1 MAERRGPLGQFSPKT
16 NCNQA
21 AEDVGGGA
29 GEPFPLNAFPE
40 FVASI
45 TLPRVLDRRKTGEK
59 MLRGI
64 PVSQGV
70 SRSRVVVL
78 DRTRIDP
85 AKWGILE
92 SDLAGEEER
101 LQSSLAE
108 TRRQILAVQ
117 ERLREAMGA
126 EEAQIF
132 DAHLLVLEDPMLL
145 QETARFI
152 REDLVSAE
160 YAFHQASEKYA
171 EALGKVDDSYLSE
184 RAADIR
190 DVTQRVLSN
199 LMGQPLCSVLAD
211 LTEPCIVAAHDLTPS
226 DTATMDPAMVLG
238 FVTEV
243 GTRTSHTAILAR
255 SLRIPA
261 VLGLGEAIGELNTG
275 QSVLLDGFNGFV
287 VIDPAEQTLFEYGQ
301 LVDRQTSIEESL
313 EVIHDDAAE
322 TKDGHRI
329 ILSANIERAADVEGV
344 LQCGATGVGLFRT
357 EFLFINR
364 SDLPDEEEQFA
375 AYRQV
380 AESLAPDPV
389 IIRTLDLGGDKL
401 LSHVNVAAE
410 MNPFLGWRA
419 IRLCLEETDLF
430 RTQLRAILR
439 ASAFGDLKI
448 MYPMIS
454 GVEELD
460 AANVLLDECRGQ
472 LRAEGVAFAEAL
484 EIGVMI
490 ETPSAAMIADSLA
503 KRVKFFSIGTNDL
516 IQYALAV
523 DRLNEKIA
531 HLYEPTHP
539 GILRLI
545 KATVDAG
552 KAHGI
557 WTGVCGEMAG
567 DLAAVPLLLGLGV
580 GELSVTPSMVP
591 RVKML
596 IRSIEM
602 SQARE
607 LAEFALGS
615 ESPKQILAR
624 AEALAKAAVPSF
636 FEVLTD

>member
-1 MAERRGPLGQFSPKT
+1 MPTK
-16 NCNQA
+16 
-21 AEDVGGGA
+21 
-29 GEPFPLNAFPE
+29 
-40 FVASI
+40 
-45 TLPRVLDRRKTGEK
+45 RKNGEK

-70 SRSRVVVL
+70 IRSRAVVL

-85 AKWGILE
+85 AKWGVLE
-92 SDLAGEEER
+92 SDPAGEEDR
-101 LQSSLAE
+101 LQASLVE

-117 ERLREAMGA
+117 ERLREAMGVK
-126 EEAQIF
+126 EAQIF
-132 DAHLLVLEDPMLL
+132 DAHLLVLEDPMLI
-145 QETARFI
+145 EEATRFI
-152 REDLVSAE
+152 REDLVTAE
-160 YAFHQASEKYA
+160 FAFHEASEKYA
-171 EALGKVDDSYLSE
+171 EALGKVDDAYLSE

-190 DVTQRVLSN
+190 DVAQRVLAD
-199 LMGQPLCSVLAD
+199 LMGQAPCTGLTD
-211 LTEPCIVAAHDLTPS
+211 LTEPCVVVAHDLTPS
-226 DTATMDPAMVLG
+226 DTAMMDPAMVLG

-243 GTRTSHTAILAR
+243 GSRTSHTAILAR

-261 VLGLGEAIGELNTG
+261 VLGLDKAISELHTGE
-275 QSVLLDGFNGFV
+275 SVLLDGFNGFV
-287 VIDPAEQTLFEYGQ
+287 VIDPSEQTLFEYGQ

-322 TKDGHRI
+322 TRDGHRI

-344 LQCGATGVGLFRT
+344 LKCGATGVGLFRT

-364 SDLPDEEEQFA
+364 SDLPGEEEQFA
-375 AYRQV
+375 AYCKV
-380 AESLAPDPV
+380 TESLAPDPV

-419 IRLCLEETDLF
+419 IRLCLQEKDLF

-439 ASAFGDLKI
+439 ASVFGNLKI

-454 GVEELD
+454 GVEELE
-460 AANVLLDECRGQ
+460 AANVLLDECREQ
-472 LRAEGVAFAEAL
+472 LRDEGVAFAEDV
-484 EIGVMI
+484 EIGIMI

-503 KRVKFFSIGTNDL
+503 KRVKFFSIGSNDL

-552 KAHGI
+552 QAHGI
-557 WTGVCGEMAG
+557 WTGICGEMAG

-580 GELSVTPSMVP
+580 SELSVTPSMVP

-602 SQARE
+602 SEARK
-607 LAEFALGS
+607 LAEFALNS
-615 ESPKQILAR
+615 DSPKEILAR

-636 FEVLTD
+636 FEGTA

>member
-1 MAERRGPLGQFSPKT
+1 MGQFSPKT
-16 NCNQA
+16 NRGQA
-21 AEDVGGGA
+21 AENARGSPVLCNSQNF
-29 GEPFPLNAFPE
+29 FPDFGS
-40 FVASI
+40 SI
-45 TLPRVLDRRKTGEK
+45 TLPRVPTKRKTGEK

-64 PVSQGV
+64 PVSKGV
-70 SRSRVVVL
+70 SRSLVVVL

-92 SDLAGEEER
+92 SDPAGEEDR
-101 LQSSLAE
+101 LQVSLVQ

-117 ERLREAMGA
+117 ERLREALGA
-126 EEAQIF
+126 KEAQIF
-132 DAHLLVLEDPMLL
+132 DAHLLVLEDPMLIEQATRL
-145 QETARFI
+145 I
-152 REDLVSAE
+152 REDLVTAE
-160 YAFHQASEKYA
+160 FALHEASEKYA
-171 EALGKVDDSYLSE
+171 EALGKIDDSYLSE

-190 DVTQRVLSN
+190 DVAQRVLAN
-199 LMGQPLCSVLAD
+199 LMGQALCTGLAD
-211 LTEPCIVAAHDLTPS
+211 LTEPCVVVAHDLTPS
-226 DTATMDPAMVLG
+226 DTAMMDPAMVLG
-238 FVTEV
+238 FATEV
-243 GTRTSHTAILAR
+243 GSRTSHTAILAR

-261 VLGLGEAIGELNTG
+261 VLGLGDAISELHTGE
-275 QSVLLDGFNGFV
+275 SVLLDGFNGFV
-287 VIDPAEQTLFEYGQ
+287 VIDPSEQTLFEYGQ

-313 EVIHDDAAE
+313 EVIHDDTAE
-322 TKDGHRI
+322 TRDGHRI
-329 ILSANIERAADVEGV
+329 ILSANIERAADVESV
-344 LQCGATGVGLFRT
+344 LQCGAIGVGLFRT

-375 AYRQV
+375 AYRKV
-380 AESLAPDPV
+380 TESLAPDPV

-401 LSHVNVAAE
+401 LSHVNVAEE

-419 IRLCLEETDLF
+419 IRLCLQEKDLF

-439 ASAFGDLKI
+439 ASVFGNLKI

-454 GVEELD
+454 GVEELE
-460 AANVLLDECRGQ
+460 AANVLLDECREQ
-472 LRAEGVAFAEAL
+472 LRDDGVAFAEDV

-503 KRVKFFSIGTNDL
+503 RRVKFFSIGTNDL

-552 KAHGI
+552 QAHGI
-557 WTGVCGEMAG
+557 WTGICGEMAG
-567 DLAAVPLLLGLGV
+567 DLAVVPLLLGLGV
-580 GELSVTPSMVP
+580 SELSVTPSMVP

-596 IRSIEM
+596 IRSVEM
-602 SQARE
+602 SEARK
-607 LAEFALGS
+607 LAEYALNS
-615 ESPKQILAR
+615 DSPKEILSR

-636 FEVLTD
+636 FEGAA

>member
-1 MAERRGPLGQFSPKT
+1 MAGRHQPMAQFSLKT
-16 NCNQA
+16 NLNQA
-21 AEDVGGGA
+21 AEDASGRA
-29 GEPFPLNAFPE
+29 SEPFPLNAFPE
-40 FVASI
+40 FGASI

-59 MLRGI
+59 MLQGI

-70 SRSRVVVL
+70 SRSQVVVL

-85 AKWGILE
+85 AKSGILE
-92 SDLAGEEER
+92 SEVAGEEDR
-101 LQSSLAE
+101 LQASLVE

-132 DAHLLVLEDPMLL
+132 EAHLLVLEDPMLL
-145 QETARFI
+145 EEVSRFI
-152 REDLVSAE
+152 RENLVTAE
-160 YAFHQASEKYA
+160 FAFHEASEKYA
-171 EALGKVDDSYLSE
+171 EALGKVDDAYLSE

-190 DVTQRVLSN
+190 DVTQRMLAN
-199 LMGQPLCSVLAD
+199 LMSQPPCAGLAA
-211 LTEPCIVAAHDLTPS
+211 LSEPCIVVAHDLTPS
-226 DTATMDPAMVLG
+226 DTATMDPTKVLG

-243 GTRTSHTAILAR
+243 GSRTSHTAILAR

-261 VLGLGEAIGELNTG
+261 VLGLGEAISELHTG

-287 VIDPAEQTLFEYGQ
+287 VIDPSKQMLFEYGQ
-301 LVDRQTSIEESL
+301 LVERQTSIEESL

-322 TKDGHRI
+322 TRDGHRI
-329 ILSANIERAADVEGV
+329 ILSSNIERAADVESV
-344 LQCGATGVGLFRT
+344 LQCGAIGVGLFRT

-364 SDLPDEEEQFA
+364 SDLPNEEEQFA
-375 AYRQV
+375 AYRHV

-419 IRLCLEETDLF
+419 IRLCLQEKDLF

-439 ASAFGDLKI
+439 ASAYGNLKI
-448 MYPMIS
+448 MYPMVS
-454 GVEELD
+454 GVEELE
-460 AANVLLDECRGQ
+460 AANVLLDECREQ
-472 LRAEGVAFAEAL
+472 LRAEDVAFADAV

-503 KRVKFFSIGTNDL
+503 KRVQFFSIGTNDL
-516 IQYALAV
+516 IQYTLAV

-552 KAHGI
+552 QAHGI
-557 WTGVCGEMAG
+557 WTGGCGEMAG
-567 DLAAVPLLLGLGV
+567 DVAAVPLLLGLGV
-580 GELSVTPSMVP
+580 TELSVTPSMVP

-607 LAEFALGS
+607 LAEFALDS
-615 ESPKQILAR
+615 DSPKEILAR

-636 FEVLTD
+636 FEELTG

>member
-1 MAERRGPLGQFSPKT
+1 
-16 NCNQA
+16 
-21 AEDVGGGA
+21 
-29 GEPFPLNAFPE
+29 
-40 FVASI
+40 
-45 TLPRVLDRRKTGEK
+45 

-64 PVSQGV
+64 PASQGV

-85 AKWGILE
+85 AKWGIVE
-92 SDLAGEEER
+92 ADLAKEEER
-101 LQSSLAE
+101 LKASLAD
-108 TRRQILAVQ
+108 TRSQIVAMQ
-117 ERLREAMGA
+117 DRLREAMGA
-126 EEAQIF
+126 KEALIF
-132 DAHLLVLEDPMLL
+132 DSHLLVLEDPMLL
-145 QETARFI
+145 EEVSRFI

-160 YAFHQASEKYA
+160 YAFYQASEKYA
-171 EALGKVDDSYLSE
+171 NALAKVEDSYLSE

-190 DVTQRVLSN
+190 DVTQRVLAN
-199 LMGQPLCSVLAD
+199 LMGRPTCADLAD
-211 LTEPCIVAAHDLTPS
+211 LAEPCIVVAHDLTPS
-226 DTATMDPAMVLG
+226 DTAMMDPAKVLG
-238 FVTEV
+238 FITEV
-243 GTRTSHTAILAR
+243 GSRTSHTAILAR

-261 VLGLGEAIGELNTG
+261 VLGLSGAVGELQSG
-275 QSVLLDGFNGFV
+275 QSVLIDGFNGFV
-287 VIDPAEQTLFEYGQ
+287 VIEPSDQTLFEYGQ
-301 LVDRQTSIEESL
+301 LVERQASIEESL

-344 LQCGATGVGLFRT
+344 LQSGATGVGLFRT

-375 AYRQV
+375 AYRRV
-380 AESLAPDPV
+380 TESLAPAPV

-401 LSHVNVAAE
+401 LSHVNVADE
-410 MNPFLGWRA
+410 MNPSLGWRA
-419 IRLCLEETDLF
+419 IRLCLEEKDLF

-439 ASAFGDLKI
+439 ASVFGDLKI
-448 MYPMIS
+448 MYPMVS
-454 GVEELD
+454 GVEELE
-460 AANVLLDECRGQ
+460 AANVLLDECRDQ
-472 LRAEGVAFAEAL
+472 FRAEGTAFADAI

-503 KRVKFFSIGTNDL
+503 RRVQFFSIGTNDL

-523 DRLNEKIA
+523 DRMNEKIA

-552 KAHGI
+552 QAHDI

-567 DLAAVPLLLGLGV
+567 DLAVVPLLLGLGV
-580 GELSVTPSMVP
+580 AELSVTPSMVP

-607 LAEFALGS
+607 LAAFALDS
-615 ESPKQILAR
+615 DSPKEILTR
-624 AEALAKAAVPSF
+624 AEALAKAAVPDF
-636 FEVLTD
+636 FEGST

>member
-1 MAERRGPLGQFSPKT
+1 MPAK
-16 NCNQA
+16 
-21 AEDVGGGA
+21 
-29 GEPFPLNAFPE
+29 
-40 FVASI
+40 
-45 TLPRVLDRRKTGEK
+45 RKTGEK

-70 SRSRVVVL
+70 SCSHVVVL

-85 AKWGILE
+85 AKAGILE
-92 SDLAGEEER
+92 SELDEEENR
-101 LQSSLAE
+101 LQASLVE

-126 EEAQIF
+126 KEAQIF
-132 DAHLLVLEDPMLL
+132 EAHRLVLEDPMLL
-145 QETARFI
+145 EEVSRFI
-152 REDLVSAE
+152 REELVTAE
-160 YAFHQASEKYA
+160 FAFHEASEKYA

-199 LMGQPLCSVLAD
+199 LMGQPQCAGLAD
-211 LTEPCIVAAHDLTPS
+211 LTEPCIVVAHDLTPS

-238 FVTEV
+238 FVTEI
-243 GTRTSHTAILAR
+243 GSRTSHTAILAR

-261 VLGLGEAIGELNTG
+261 VLGLGEAISELNTG

-287 VIDPAEQTLFEYGQ
+287 VIDPSEQSLFEYGQ
-301 LVDRQTSIEESL
+301 LVDRQSSIEESL
-313 EVIHDDAAE
+313 EVIHDDTAE
-322 TKDGHRI
+322 TRDGHRI

-364 SDLPDEEEQFA
+364 SDLPNEEEQFV

-380 AESLAPDPV
+380 TESLAPDPV

-401 LSHVNVAAE
+401 LSHVNVAEE

-419 IRLCLEETDLF
+419 IRLCLEEKDLF

-439 ASAFGDLKI
+439 ASVFGNLKI

-454 GVEELD
+454 GVEELE

-472 LRAEGVAFAEAL
+472 LRAEGVAFAENI

-545 KATVDAG
+545 KATVDASQ
-552 KAHGI
+552 AHGI
-557 WTGVCGEMAG
+557 WTGICGEMAG
-567 DLAAVPLLLGLGV
+567 DLTAVPLLLGLGV
-580 GELSVTPSMVP
+580 SELSVTPSMVP

-596 IRSIEM
+596 IRSMEM
-602 SQARE
+602 SEARE
-607 LAEFALGS
+607 LVEFSLDCD
-615 ESPKQILAR
+615 SPKEILAR

-636 FEVLTD
+636 FEGTA

>member
-1 MAERRGPLGQFSPKT
+1 MRLGPLTQFSQKT
-16 NCNQA
+16 NRYQA
-21 AEDVGGGA
+21 AERANRGVGDV
-29 GEPFPLNAFPE
+29 FPLIAFPD
-40 FVASI
+40 FGASI
-45 TLPRVLDRRKTGEK
+45 TLPRVLDRRNTGEK

-78 DRTRIDP
+78 NRTRIDP
-85 AKWGILE
+85 AKCDIAE
-92 SDLAGEEER
+92 PDLAVEEDR

-108 TRRQILAVQ
+108 TRRQILSMQ
-117 ERLREAMGA
+117 GRLRDAMGA
-126 EEAQIF
+126 KEALIF
-132 DAHLLVLEDPMLL
+132 DSHLLVLEDPMLL
-145 QETARFI
+145 EEVSRFI

-160 YAFHQASEKYA
+160 YAFFKASEKYA
-171 EALGKVDDSYLSE
+171 DALAKVDDAYLSE

-190 DVTQRVLSN
+190 DVTQRVLAN
-199 LMGQPLCSVLAD
+199 LMGRPTCAGLAD
-211 LTEPCIVAAHDLTPS
+211 LTEPCIVVAHDLTPS
-226 DTATMDPAMVLG
+226 DTAMMDPAKVLG
-238 FVTEV
+238 FLTEV
-243 GTRTSHTAILAR
+243 GSRTSHTAILAR

-261 VLGLGEAIGELNTG
+261 VLGLGGAISELNTG

-287 VIDPAEQTLFEYGQ
+287 VIDPSEQTLFEYGQ
-301 LVDRQTSIEESL
+301 LVERQTSIEESL

-322 TKDGHRI
+322 TQDGHRI

-380 AESLAPDPV
+380 TESLAPAPV

-401 LSHVNVAAE
+401 LSHVNVAEE

-419 IRLCLEETDLF
+419 IRLCLEEKDLF

-439 ASAFGDLKI
+439 ASVFGDLKI
-448 MYPMIS
+448 MYPMVS
-454 GVEELD
+454 GVEELE
-460 AANVLLDECRGQ
+460 AANVLLDECREQ
-472 LRAEGVAFAEAL
+472 LRAEGVAFADAI

-516 IQYALAV
+516 IQYSLAV

-545 KATVDAG
+545 QTTVDAG
-552 KAHGI
+552 QAHGI

-580 GELSVTPSMVP
+580 AELSVTPSMVP

-596 IRSIEM
+596 IRSIEI

-607 LAEFALGS
+607 LAAFALNS
-615 ESPKQILAR
+615 DSPKEILAR

-636 FEVLTD
+636 FEELTD

>member
-1 MAERRGPLGQFSPKT
+1 VPTK
-16 NCNQA
+16 
-21 AEDVGGGA
+21 
-29 GEPFPLNAFPE
+29 
-40 FVASI
+40 
-45 TLPRVLDRRKTGEK
+45 RKTGEK

-92 SDLAGEEER
+92 SDPAGEEDR
-101 LQSSLAE
+101 LQASLVE

-126 EEAQIF
+126 KEAQIF
-132 DAHLLVLEDPMLL
+132 DAHLLVLEDPMLI
-145 QETARFI
+145 EEATRFI
-152 REDLVSAE
+152 REDLVTAE
-160 YAFHQASEKYA
+160 FAFHEASEKYA

-190 DVTQRVLSN
+190 DVAQRVLAD
-199 LMGQPLCSVLAD
+199 LMGQALCTGLAD
-211 LTEPCIVAAHDLTPS
+211 LTEPCVVVAHDLTPS
-226 DTATMDPAMVLG
+226 DTAMMDPAIVLG

-243 GTRTSHTAILAR
+243 GSRTSHMAILAR

-261 VLGLGEAIGELNTG
+261 VLGLGEAISELHNGE
-275 QSVLLDGFNGFV
+275 SVLLDGFNGFV
-287 VIDPAEQTLFEYGQ
+287 VIDPSEQTLFEYGQ
-301 LVDRQTSIEESL
+301 LVDRQSSIEESL

-322 TKDGHRI
+322 TRDGHRI

-364 SDLPDEEEQFA
+364 SDLPGEEEQFA
-375 AYRQV
+375 AYRKV
-380 AESLAPDPV
+380 TESLAPDPV

-401 LSHVNVAAE
+401 LSHVNVAEE

-419 IRLCLEETDLF
+419 IRLCLEEKDLF

-439 ASAFGDLKI
+439 ASVFGNLKI

-454 GVEELD
+454 GVEELE
-460 AANVLLDECRGQ
+460 AANVLLDECREQ
-472 LRAEGVAFAEAL
+472 LRDEGVAFAEDV

-490 ETPSAAMIADSLA
+490 ETPSAAMIADRLA
-503 KRVKFFSIGTNDL
+503 RRVKFFSIGTNDL
-516 IQYALAV
+516 IQYTLAV

-552 KAHGI
+552 QAHGI
-557 WTGVCGEMAG
+557 WTGICGEMAG

-580 GELSVTPSMVP
+580 SELSVTPSMVP

-602 SQARE
+602 SEARK
-607 LAEFALGS
+607 LAEFALDS
-615 ESPKQILAR
+615 DSPKEILAR

-636 FEVLTD
+636 FEGAA

>member
-1 MAERRGPLGQFSPKT
+1 
-16 NCNQA
+16 
-21 AEDVGGGA
+21 
-29 GEPFPLNAFPE
+29 
-40 FVASI
+40 
-45 TLPRVLDRRKTGEK
+45 

-92 SDLAGEEER
+92 SDPAGEEDR
-101 LQSSLAE
+101 LQASLVE

-126 EEAQIF
+126 DEAQIF

-145 QETARFI
+145 QETAQFI
-152 REDLVSAE
+152 REDLVTAE
-160 YAFHQASEKYA
+160 FAFHQASEKYA
-171 EALGKVDDSYLSE
+171 DALAKVDDSYLSE

-190 DVTQRVLSN
+190 DVTQRVLAN
-199 LMGQPLCSVLAD
+199 LMGQPQCTALAD
-211 LTEPCIVAAHDLTPS
+211 LTEPCIVVAHDLTPS

-243 GTRTSHTAILAR
+243 GSRTSHTAILAR
-255 SLRIPA
+255 SMRIPA
-261 VLGLGEAIGELNTG
+261 VLGLGEAIGELLTG
-275 QSVLLDGFNGFV
+275 ESVLLDGFNGFV
-287 VIDPAEQTLFEYGQ
+287 VIAPSEQTLFEYGQ
-301 LVDRQTSIEESL
+301 LVDRQTSIEKSL

-322 TKDGHRI
+322 TRDGHRI
-329 ILSANIERAADVEGV
+329 ILSANIERAADVESV
-344 LQCGATGVGLFRT
+344 LQCGAIGVGLFRT

-389 IIRTLDLGGDKL
+389 IFRTLDLGGDKL
-401 LSHVNVAAE
+401 LSHVNVAEE

-419 IRLCLEETDLF
+419 IRLCLQEKDLF

-439 ASAFGDLKI
+439 ASVFGNLKI

-454 GVEELD
+454 GVEELE
-460 AANVLLDECRGQ
+460 AANVLLDECREQ
-472 LRAEGVAFAEAL
+472 LRDEGVAFAEDV

-503 KRVKFFSIGTNDL
+503 RRVQFFSIGTNDL

-552 KAHGI
+552 QAHGI
-557 WTGVCGEMAG
+557 WTGICGEMAG

-580 GELSVTPSMVP
+580 SELSVTPSMVP

-602 SQARE
+602 SEARK
-607 LAEFALGS
+607 LAEFALDS
-615 ESPKQILAR
+615 DSPKEILSR

-636 FEVLTD
+636 FEGAA

>member
-1 MAERRGPLGQFSPKT
+1 MPTK
-16 NCNQA
+16 
-21 AEDVGGGA
+21 
-29 GEPFPLNAFPE
+29 
-40 FVASI
+40 
-45 TLPRVLDRRKTGEK
+45 RKNGEK

-70 SRSRVVVL
+70 IRSRAVVL

-92 SDLAGEEER
+92 SDPAGEEDR
-101 LQSSLAE
+101 LQASLVE

-117 ERLREAMGA
+117 ERLREAMGVK
-126 EEAQIF
+126 EAQIF
-132 DAHLLVLEDPMLL
+132 DAHLLVLEDPMLI
-145 QETARFI
+145 EEATRFI
-152 REDLVSAE
+152 REDLVTAE
-160 YAFHQASEKYA
+160 FAFHEASEKYA
-171 EALGKVDDSYLSE
+171 EALGKVDDAYLSE

-190 DVTQRVLSN
+190 DVAQRVLAD
-199 LMGQPLCSVLAD
+199 LMGQAPCTGLTD
-211 LTEPCIVAAHDLTPS
+211 LTEPCVVVAHDLTPS
-226 DTATMDPAMVLG
+226 DTAMMDPAMVLG

-243 GTRTSHTAILAR
+243 GSRTSHTAILAR

-261 VLGLGEAIGELNTG
+261 VLGLDKAISELHTGE
-275 QSVLLDGFNGFV
+275 SVLLDGFNGFV
-287 VIDPAEQTLFEYGQ
+287 VIDPSEQTLFEYGQ

-322 TKDGHRI
+322 TRDGHRI

-344 LQCGATGVGLFRT
+344 LKCGATGVGLFRT

-364 SDLPDEEEQFA
+364 SDLPGEEEQFA
-375 AYRQV
+375 AYCKV
-380 AESLAPDPV
+380 TESLAPDPV

-419 IRLCLEETDLF
+419 IRLCLQEKDLF

-439 ASAFGDLKI
+439 ASVFGNLKI

-454 GVEELD
+454 GVEELE
-460 AANVLLDECRGQ
+460 AANVLLDECREQ
-472 LRAEGVAFAEAL
+472 LRDEGVAFAEDV
-484 EIGVMI
+484 EIGIMI

-503 KRVKFFSIGTNDL
+503 KRVKFFSIGSNDL

-552 KAHGI
+552 QAHGI
-557 WTGVCGEMAG
+557 WTGICGEMAG

-580 GELSVTPSMVP
+580 SELSVTPSMVP

-602 SQARE
+602 SEARK
-607 LAEFALGS
+607 LAEFALNS
-615 ESPKQILAR
+615 DSPKEILAR

-636 FEVLTD
+636 FEGTA

>member
-1 MAERRGPLGQFSPKT
+1 MPTK
-16 NCNQA
+16 
-21 AEDVGGGA
+21 
-29 GEPFPLNAFPE
+29 
-40 FVASI
+40 
-45 TLPRVLDRRKTGEK
+45 RKTGEK

-92 SDLAGEEER
+92 SDPAGEEDR
-101 LQSSLAE
+101 LQASLVE

-126 EEAQIF
+126 DEAQIF

-152 REDLVSAE
+152 LEDLVTAE
-160 YAFHQASEKYA
+160 FAFHQASEKYA
-171 EALGKVDDSYLSE
+171 DALAKLDDSYLSE

-190 DVTQRVLSN
+190 DVTQRVLAN
-199 LMGQPLCSVLAD
+199 LIGQPQCTALAD
-211 LTEPCIVAAHDLTPS
+211 LTEPCIVVAHDLTPS
-226 DTATMDPAMVLG
+226 DTAMMDPAMVLG
-238 FVTEV
+238 FATEV
-243 GTRTSHTAILAR
+243 GSRTSHTAILAR

-261 VLGLGEAIGELNTG
+261 VLGLGEVISELHTGE
-275 QSVLLDGFNGFV
+275 SVLLDGFNGFV
-287 VIDPAEQTLFEYGQ
+287 VIDPSEQTLFEYGQ
-301 LVDRQTSIEESL
+301 LVDRQTSIEKSL

-322 TKDGHRI
+322 TRDGHRI
-329 ILSANIERAADVEGV
+329 ILSANIERAADVESV
-344 LQCGATGVGLFRT
+344 LQCGAIGVGLFRT

-364 SDLPDEEEQFA
+364 SDLPNEEEQFA
-375 AYRQV
+375 AYRKV
-380 AESLAPDPV
+380 TESLAPDPV

-401 LSHVNVAAE
+401 LSHVNVAEE

-419 IRLCLEETDLF
+419 IRLCLQEKDLF

-439 ASAFGDLKI
+439 ASVFGNLKI

-454 GVEELD
+454 GVEELE
-460 AANVLLDECRGQ
+460 AANVLLDECREQ
-472 LRAEGVAFAEAL
+472 LRDEGVAFAEDV

-503 KRVKFFSIGTNDL
+503 RRVKFFSIGTNDL

-552 KAHGI
+552 QAHGI
-557 WTGVCGEMAG
+557 WTGICGEMAG

-580 GELSVTPSMVP
+580 SELSVTPSMVP

-596 IRSIEM
+596 ICSIEM
-602 SQARE
+602 SEARK
-607 LAEFALGS
+607 LAEFALDS
-615 ESPKQILAR
+615 DSPKEILSR

-636 FEVLTD
+636 FEGAA

>member
-1 MAERRGPLGQFSPKT
+1 MPTK
-16 NCNQA
+16 
-21 AEDVGGGA
+21 
-29 GEPFPLNAFPE
+29 
-40 FVASI
+40 
-45 TLPRVLDRRKTGEK
+45 RKTGEK

-92 SDLAGEEER
+92 SDPAGEEDR
-101 LQSSLAE
+101 LQASLME

-117 ERLREAMGA
+117 ERLREALGA
-126 EEAQIF
+126 KEAQIF
-132 DAHLLVLEDPMLL
+132 DAHLLVLEDPMLI
-145 QETARFI
+145 EEATRFI
-152 REDLVSAE
+152 REDLVTAE
-160 YAFHQASEKYA
+160 FALHKASEKYA

-190 DVTQRVLSN
+190 DVAQRVLAD
-199 LMGQPLCSVLAD
+199 LMDQALCTGLAD
-211 LTEPCIVAAHDLTPS
+211 LTEPCVVVAHDLTPS
-226 DTATMDPAMVLG
+226 DTAMMDPAMVLG
-238 FVTEV
+238 FATEV
-243 GTRTSHTAILAR
+243 GSRTSHTAILAR

-261 VLGLGEAIGELNTG
+261 VLGLGEAISELHTGE
-275 QSVLLDGFNGFV
+275 SVLLDGFNGFV
-287 VIDPAEQTLFEYGQ
+287 VIDPSEQTLFEYGQ
-301 LVDRQTSIEESL
+301 LVDRQTSIEKSL

-322 TKDGHRI
+322 TRDGHRI

-364 SDLPDEEEQFA
+364 SDLPNEEEQFA
-375 AYRQV
+375 AYRKV
-380 AESLAPDPV
+380 TESLAPDPV

-401 LSHVNVAAE
+401 LSHVNVAEE

-419 IRLCLEETDLF
+419 IRLCLQEKDLF

-439 ASAFGDLKI
+439 ASVFGNLKI

-460 AANVLLDECRGQ
+460 AANVLLDECREQ
-472 LRAEGVAFAEAL
+472 LRDEGVAFAEDV

-503 KRVKFFSIGTNDL
+503 RRVKFFSIGTNDL

-552 KAHGI
+552 QAHGI
-557 WTGVCGEMAG
+557 WTGICGEMAG

-580 GELSVTPSMVP
+580 SELSVTPSMVP

-596 IRSIEM
+596 ICSIEM
-602 SQARE
+602 SEARK
-607 LAEFALGS
+607 LAEFALDS
-615 ESPKQILAR
+615 DSPKEILAR
-624 AEALAKAAVPSF
+624 AEVLAKAAVPSF
-636 FEVLTD
+636 FEGAA